1 MPLAPL
7 VFSIYFILRSLLVW
21 LWSADHCRTRFCLIL
36 DQLLIPFL
44 MKLRLHR
51 YVNKVPAREEIKQV
65 FLRDIKAMP
74 YVKVLEVLL
83 IAPPHNRRMTVTCKF
98 GDLSGS

>member
-1 MPLAPL
+1 M
-7 VFSIYFILRSLLVW
+7 
-21 LWSADHCRTRFCLIL
+21 

-65 FLRDIKAMP
+65 FLRDIKAMS

>member
-1 MPLAPL
+1 M
-7 VFSIYFILRSLLVW
+7 
-21 LWSADHCRTRFCLIL
+21 IL

-44 MKLRLHR
+44 MKFGLHR
-51 YVNKVPAREEIKQV
+51 YVNKAPAREGIKQI

-83 IAPPHNRRMTVTCKF
+83 IAPPHNRRMAVTCKF
-98 GDLSGS
+98 GDLFGS